1 MSIAV
6 TPRTRQTEARSA
18 LNRTPGLLLGPF
30 YPARAQSDK
39 TASRTLIEAD
49 MPGRRL
55 ELSGR
60 VLDARSAALAGAL
73 VELWHADSEGRYR
86 HPDDPRVTE
95 VDERFTGY
103 TQRITGADGGW
114 RVVTLVPGI
123 YTDHGV
129 VRAPHVHVQV
139 THGAGRLVTQMFL
152 PRHPLNESDRWYR
165 AVEHP
170 TRLVGHALVD
180 EPDRLVVVWDIVMGR
195 AVSPGPSS
203 LEGVIK

>member
-1 MSIAV
+1 MTIADSQ
-6 TPRTRQTEARSA
+6 RTSHTEAGPA
-18 LNRTPGLLLGPF
+18 LHRTPGLLLGPF
-30 YPARAQSDK
+30 YPARAQSDR
-39 TASRTLIEAD
+39 AAPPALIEAD

-60 VLDARSAALAGAL
+60 VLDARGGPLAGAL

-86 HPDDPRVTE
+86 HPDDPRVAE
-95 VDERFTGY
+95 VDTRFAGY
-103 TQRITGADGGW
+103 TQRIANVDGGW
-114 RVVTLVPGI
+114 RVVTLVPGV
-123 YTDHGV
+123 YTEHGV

-170 TRLVGHALVD
+170 IRLVGHGLVE
-180 EPDRLVVVWDIVMGR
+180 EPDRLVVAWDIVMR
-195 AVSPGPSS
+195 RTVSANPP
-203 LEGVIK
+203 GVIE